1 MRLGVL
7 IGETVVSSL
16 LLRRLSKSH
25 NQIMSTALQRLKLA
39 VSMKPSRRAVA
50 LPNGDEFEFW
60 STPVTLAQRARAQKQ
75 AGNDDATS
83 FALQLLVMLA
93 QDENGQKMFGPGEV
107 AELRNELPAS
117 VVESLMLQLLQDAD
131 GPEDEEFSPKPSR
144 TSSAKTAS

>member
-1 MRLGVL
+1 
-7 IGETVVSSL
+7 
-16 LLRRLSKSH
+16 
-25 NQIMSTALQRLKLA
+25 MSTALQRLKLA
-39 VSMKPSRRAVA
+39 VSMKPCRRAVA

-60 STPVTLAQRARAQKQ
+60 STPVTLAQRARAQKM

-131 GPEDEEFSPKPSR
+131 PAEEVEEQSPKPSR
-144 TSSAKTAS
+144 SSSAKTAS